1 MGVQTERIGK
11 VHVAGVNVIVDVT
24 FNWNYG
30 DSALN

>member
-24 FNWNYG
+24 FNWE
-30 DSALN
+30 LR